1 MSSYAQ
7 EVRSQ
12 PDLRRQASALAR
24 SVTDHLPPHGARI
37 AVAGCPT
44 SLFVADAFAQVPEGR
59 AHGETD
65 AQALALDHLREA
77 AATVRLTGEDP
88 TVELVHVHR
97 RAEVVA
103 AHRGRDVDSPP
114 LLSRSVIPS

>member
-1 MSSYAQ
+1 MSSHAQ

-37 AVAGCPT
+37 AVAGCRT
-44 SLFVADAFAQVPEGR
+44 SLFDAFAQVPEGC

-65 AQALALDHLREA
+65 AQALALDHLRES
-77 AATVRLTGEDP
+77 AATVRVTGEDP
-88 TVELVHVHR
+88 MVEHVHR
-97 RAEVVA
+97 QAEIVA
-103 AHRGRDVDSPP
+103 AHCGRDVDSPP
-114 LLSRSVIPS
+114 LLSRSVIHS